1 MFKHTYLKTLIA
13 ASVLAVGIVHAAVES
28 SLISQPPGN
37 SWYTYATTFNTLVP
51 EKTGNAY
58 KLKVV
63 PRGGGMTN
71 PVVVS
76 EGKADFGF
84 ATLNAI
90 VWARDGVSEAYA
102 GKKNENIRLVAD
114 GLQEAYTIVIA
125 RKAWVDATGND
136 TLEKV
141 VKADK
146 VVIATK
152 PTGSQVP
159 IIADFLFR
167 EFGTD
172 FETMKKQGKV
182 LQISS
187 GQASQML
194 RDNNIDVYIDNVPA
208 MHPNLTEI
216 TLTNDVVY
224 IPFAPET
231 LDAMTRLGLP
241 AGVMPA
247 NTYKGQGEDYRNP
260 VSATSFIAGANVDD
274 DTVYH
279 VTKAL
284 VEGQAQLKEAH
295 PPLAAWKPEAIADSA
310 KLFELH
316 PGAVKYFRE
325 RGWIE

>member
-1 MFKHTYLKTLIA
+1 MFKRTYLKTLIA
-13 ASVLAVGIVHAAVES
+13 ASILTAGIAHAAVES

-51 EKTGNAY
+51 EKTDNAY

-141 VKADK
+141 IKADK
-146 VVIATK
+146 VIIATK

-260 VSATSFIAGANVDD
+260 VSATSFIVGANVDD

-295 PPLAAWKPEAIADSA
+295 PPLAAWKPEAIGDSA

-316 PGAVKYFRE
+316 PGAAKYFRE